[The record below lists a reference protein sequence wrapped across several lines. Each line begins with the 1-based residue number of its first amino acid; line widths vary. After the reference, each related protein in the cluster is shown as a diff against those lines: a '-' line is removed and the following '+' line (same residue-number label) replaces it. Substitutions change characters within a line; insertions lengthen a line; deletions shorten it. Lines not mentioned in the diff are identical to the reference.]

1 MKKLL
6 QITLAL
12 GLVSIVA
19 GCHDASK
26 DIEKFADRACA
37 CKDAACA
44 EAVINDFSKWA
55 KDNKNA
61 RGDQDKATKA
71 AERIGKCVIE
81 AGMDLGKL
89 QDALKDLQ

>member
-1 MKKLL
+1 MKIKA
-6 QITLAL
+6 IIF
-12 GLVSIVA
+12 GLVVAAAA

-37 CKDAACA
+37 CKDAKCSD
-44 EAVINDFSKWA
+44 AVLDDFAKWA

-61 RGDQDKATKA
+61 RGDQDKAAKA

-81 AGMDLGKL
+81 AGSTMDKVQAAVQGL
-89 QDALKDLQ
+89 